1 MGMVGTSPAAGRVLL
16 AGDAAGLVN
25 PLQGEGI
32 AQAMR
37 SGRWAAEAILAG
49 GGAAADRYRARLTAA
64 HLPYH
69 RITAALQ
76 QALVGRP
83 RAAAVLARS
92 LTAAGQVEPM
102 AGGWAVFW
110 NELLDG
116 APRGRHRRVAA
127 VATQVGAL
135 LTAPTGT
142 ARWFAG
148 ALPGGSP
155 ARWQSRLPSSGQDRT
170 CTALTYHPPDVRE
183 TESS

>member
-1 MGMVGTSPAAGRVLL
+1 MGMVGTGPAAGRVLL
-16 AGDAAGLVN
+16 VGDAAGLVN

-32 AQAMR
+32 AQAMQ
-37 SGRWAAEAILAG
+37 SGRWAAEAILG
-49 GGAAADRYRARLTAA
+49 CGGAAADRYRARLAAA

-92 LTAAGQVEPM
+92 LTAAGRVEPM

-127 VATQVGAL
+127 VATRVGAL
-135 LTAPTGT
+135 LTAPTDT

-148 ALPGGSP
+148 VVPGGSP
-155 ARWQSRLPSSGQDRT
+155 ARLRPGRPPVGQDRT
-170 CTALTYHPPDVRE
+170 WTELTYQPPGVCE
-183 TESS
+183 TDIS